1 MKTYRLQL
9 ICVKKLDICNNNST
23 TKQLC
28 DKNFIDSDS
37 TPETEDKIDECN
49 EGLQQYAA

>member
-9 ICVKKLDICNNNST
+9 KCVKTPDICNNSSL

-28 DKNFIDSDS
+28 DKNFIDHDS
-37 TPETEDKIDECN
+37 TTETEDKIDECN
-49 EGLQQYAA
+49 EGLQQDAA